1 MIITRDFQC
10 SFDEAAFLE
19 LHGPGLDAPGL
30 RPKLAAALDEIES
43 LVEPAACFDSYPI
56 EQVLHDRLQLA
67 GGAKIG
73 GGPVMAAVAGAEELF
88 VGGPVMA
95 AVAGAEELVVALCT
109 AGPAIDER
117 IREYRERGRYLQ
129 MLLLD
134 ELGSWAV
141 DQLRQQLYERVQVE
155 LAERGWR
162 TSSPLSPGESD
173 WPMREQRIIF
183 KLLDTAEIGVALGPS
198 YMMSSQKSLSVV
210 FGGGAQEMG
219 SEGLT
224 NCDFCSIQDR
234 CRFTKTRDSGR
245 HTHAASVVL
254 APAGNQI
261 RDFPQEKRV

>member
-1 MIITRDFQC
+1 MIITRDFQL
-10 SFDEAAFLE
+10 SFDEEAFLK

-56 EQVLHDRLQLA
+56 EQVLHDRLQIA
-67 GGAKIG
+67 GGVKIG
-73 GGPVMAAVAGAEELF
+73 GGPVMAVVAGAEELF
-88 VGGPVMA
+88 V
-95 AVAGAEELVVALCT
+95 AVCT
-109 AGPAIDER
+109 AGPALDER

-141 DQLRQQLYERVQVE
+141 DQLRQQLYERVQAE
-155 LAERGWR
+155 LVERGWR

-198 YMMSSQKSLSVV
+198 FMMSPLKSLSVI
-210 FGGGAQEMG
+210 FGAGAQEMG

-234 CRFTKTRDSGR
+234 CRFTKTRDSER
-245 HTHAASVVL
+245 HTHAAAVVL

-261 RDFPQEKRV
+261 RGLPQEEQV